1 MINSQLRILMT
12 LLLLATVG
20 QAYSSNSGGRI
31 IDGIMITPQEEKQLE
46 PVCKLILF
54 EQPDVHLNQTRS
66 DAVALFSR
74 PEYDMAKDADFLHH
88 RCWALVSRSRYL
100 RAKTNRERARF
111 LSAFVDDMK
120 YVINAAIRQKGPDGW
135 KYLPLVRVELAELYL
150 YEKQYAKVIT
160 ECGAAINQDRSYVK
174 AYTLLADT
182 YAEMG
187 SKAKSLDIVS
197 EGLRWAPTSNPL
209 QRRYKELGGK
219 LPYPS
224 TSIED
229 ALPEPTPAR
238 QIGEKTSPTDTTGN
252 SQVPEPSI
260 PSANPQVTVQPVPSE
275 TGKIGNEKN
284 KYCRF
289 CP

>member
-1 MINSQLRILMT
+1 MI
-12 LLLLATVG
+12 LLLLVVAE
-20 QAYSSNSGGRI
+20 QAFPSNSGGRM
-31 IDGIMITPQEEKQLE
+31 IDGIMMTPQEEKQLE

-54 EQPDVHLNQTRS
+54 ERTGIHLNQNRPE
-66 DAVALFSR
+66 ALALFSK
-74 PEYDMAKDADFLHH
+74 PEYNIAKDADFLHH

-100 RAKTNRERARF
+100 RAKTNREKARF

-120 YVINAAIRQKGPDGW
+120 YVINASVRQNGPDGW

-160 ECGAAINQDRSYVK
+160 ECGAAINQDRSHVK

-187 SKAKSLDIVS
+187 NKAKSLDIVS

-224 TSIED
+224 PSIED
-229 ALPEPTPAR
+229 ALPEPTPER
-238 QIGEKTSPTDTTGN
+238 PTGETTSSTDTTGN
-252 SQVPEPSI
+252 PQVPESSI
-260 PSANPQVTVQPVPSE
+260 PSENPQVTVQPVPTE
-275 TGKIGNEKN
+275 TEKIGNEKN